1 MSLYLGKN
9 KVAGNISIE
18 KQSEEQKNYLPL
30 TGGTID
36 GNLTVNGKLQTST
49 MEVDNT
55 GVSFNTSSGINTVD
69 ITAQGDVT
77 PCLRIIP
84 NGSSNGFFF
93 GSKNNKTFT
102 TGASVSGLMVNDPS
116 IDMEVANKYYVDK
129 KVDNYLPLTGG
140 TLTGGIN
147 VSGPNVVSADTIMAN
162 SFLKIGSSSSVELK
176 RGIDEDED
184 LSLVLSTGM
193 NDSITLSGLKEP
205 KSNSDAANKIYVDSQ
220 IDSNKFVKDT
230 NNISGQGI
238 NSNMMIQDLID
249 IITEKV
255 IANVNSINSL
265 NTNKANTNH
274 THDDRYYTESEV
286 NNLLNGKAN
295 TIHITDTDTI
305 NISAS
310 NWTTSASGMKYFN
323 SVTFSSL
330 GITGTVIGCSILEW
344 SGTQHLITC
353 SAYQNN
359 YIQFRAETATV
370 ATVRVRIVWI

>member
-1 MSLYLGKN
+1 MY
-9 KVAGNISIE
+9 
-18 KQSEEQKNYLPL
+18 
-30 TGGTID
+30 TIVMRD
-36 GNLTVNGKLQTST
+36 DKS
-49 MEVDNT
+49 
-55 GVSFNTSSGINTVD
+55 
-69 ITAQGDVT
+69 
-77 PCLRIIP
+77 LRITEKATLYQREKLIDKIQFLIP
-84 NGSSNGFFF
+84 KTYEGTDISGFTATL
-93 GSKNNKTFT
+93 K
-102 TGASVSGLMVNDPS
+102 
-116 IDMEVANKYYVDK
+116 YVDQGN
-129 KVDNYLPLTGG
+129 VAHMEIL
-140 TLTGGIN
+140 TLT
-147 VSGPNVVSADTIMAN
+147 
-162 SFLKIGSSSSVELK
+162 E
-176 RGIDEDED
+176 DEDED
-184 LSLVLSTGM
+184 PSLVLSTGI

-230 NNISGQGI
+230 NNISGQGV

-255 IANVNSINSL
+255 TANVNSINSL

-295 TIHITDTDTI
+295 TIHITDTDSM

-330 GITGTVIGCSILEW
+330 GITGTVIGCYILEW

-353 SAYQNN
+353 SAYLNN

>member
-9 KVAGNISIE
+9 KVAGNITVE
-18 KQSEEQKNYLPL
+18 KESGDGKYLPL
-30 TGGTID
+30 SGGTID
-36 GNLTVNGKLQTST
+36 GDLAVNGELS
-49 MEVDNT
+49 
-55 GVSFNTSSGINTVD
+55 TSSVKFNDDGVTFDVPEADVID
-69 ITAQGDVT
+69 IVAKGDMI

-84 NGSSNGFFF
+84 NGSNNGFIF
-93 GSKNNKTFT
+93 GYKNKNGEFT
-102 TGASVSGLMVNDPS
+102 ANASVKGLFVGDPTY
-116 IDMEVANKYYVDK
+116 DNEAANKYYVDNK
-129 KVDNYLPLTGG
+129 FEDCLSLDGG
-140 TLTGGIN
+140 TLTGSIN
-147 VSGPNVVSADTIMAN
+147 VSGPNAVSADTIMAN

-176 RGIDEDED
+176 KGTDENED
-184 LSLVLSTGM
+184 PSLVLSTGI

-230 NNISGQGI
+230 NNISGQGV

-265 NTNKANTNH
+265 NINKANTNH

-295 TIHITDTDTI
+295 TIHITDTNSI